1 MFCHLT
7 AANFYRVVYISYLV
21 FQLFSHK
28 DLYRDDNPNNFQS
41 TQYPKRDHNK
51 YRRKFNKAIGK
62 KPKPDE
68 EKAGDSTTLN
78 GTADPTANG
87 DAHDVVSEGTH
98 TVASDG
104 TVQEEEE
111 EQPILTVPMTIG
123 LLVFVTVVSRRVHI
137 IPPYLICSG
146 QIVAVTAEFLVDSI
160 DGLTS
165 TGKISKE
172 FVGLVLLPIVGN
184 AAGSCNSHQY
194 MLWFL
199 TYSDFRTRNCG
210 HGVCQR
216 QDRPESGCRCGLQYS
231 KQRQS
236 ISRIQY
242 RLTDV

>member
-1 MFCHLT
+1 MFRHLP
-7 AANFYRVVYISYLV
+7 AAYFCRVVYISYLV

-28 DLYRDDNPNNFQS
+28 DLYQDNNPNNFQS
-41 TQYPKRDHNK
+41 TQYPKRNHK
-51 YRRKFNKAIGK
+51 YRNRFNKAIGK

-68 EKAGDSTTLN
+68 EKAGDPTTSN
-78 GTADPTANG
+78 GTADATSNG
-87 DAHDVVSEGTH
+87 DAPDVMSSEGTH
-98 TVASDG
+98 TVASD
-104 TVQEEEE
+104 EEDE

-123 LLVFVTVVSRRVHI
+123 LLVFVTVASRRIQVVSL
-137 IPPYLICSG
+137 YLTRSG

-194 MLWFL
+194 MLCFL
-199 TYSDFRTRNCG
+199 TYSDFRTRNRG
-210 HGVCQR
+210 HRVCQR
-216 QDRPESGCRCGLQYS
+216 QDRPEFGCRCGLQYR